1 MRYMK
6 FLYTLVLLFAVQLGL
21 AQQAPVDGI
30 EGFKL
35 FPNPVVQGKVQVVTK
50 ANKPKNIRI
59 YDVLGTPVL
68 ETVLLGS
75 ELDLS
80 GLDSG
85 VYLIQVFQQQHV
97 ATRKLIIR

>member
-1 MRYMK
+1 MK
-6 FLYTLVLLFAVQLGL
+6 LFYTFFLLFAAQLGL
-21 AQQAPVDGI
+21 AQEAPVEGI

-35 FPNPVVQGKVQVVTK
+35 FPNPATQGKVQVVTK
-50 ANKPKNIRI
+50 SNKPKNIRI
-59 YDVLGTPVL
+59 YDVLGIPVL
-68 ETVLLGS
+68 ETVLTNS

-85 VYLIQVFQQQHV
+85 VYLIQVFQQQQV